1 MKEIRKELKKLLRE
15 QKKTNRT
22 LDYWSSMGLF
32 VTGMVSGHMGKSL
45 IVRALSYTLAVI
57 AIAWKCKLFVD
68 DIEDIMDEPDD
79 EEELYE
85 AKE

>member
-1 MKEIRKELKKLLRE
+1 MRENRKELQELLRE

-32 VTGMVSGHMGKSL
+32 VTGMVSGHLGKSL
-45 IVRALSYTLAVI
+45 IVRVLSYALAVI
-57 AIAWKCKLFVD
+57 AIVWKCKLFVD

-79 EEELYE
+79 DEEMYE
-85 AKE
+85 IKE